1 MIDSYKI
8 THFTVNSKSV
18 VRKCL
23 RLSQIEENLNKTGAS
38 SLGIALNSTENTDTN
53 KLLLELSFWEY
64 LYVAEGLFFLQN
76 RQRFPVRQ
84 LLKRDLLC
92 SCVLITCAAT
102 QGNIIVSPSQL
113 TRRD

>member
-1 MIDSYKI
+1 M
-8 THFTVNSKSV
+8 
-18 VRKCL
+18 VRKYVTL
-23 RLSQIEENLNKTGAS
+23 NQREENLNKTGAS
-38 SLGIALNSTENTDTN
+38 SLGIALHRVGNADTN

-84 LLKRDLLC
+84 LLKQDLLC
-92 SCVLITCAAT
+92 SYVLITCAAT